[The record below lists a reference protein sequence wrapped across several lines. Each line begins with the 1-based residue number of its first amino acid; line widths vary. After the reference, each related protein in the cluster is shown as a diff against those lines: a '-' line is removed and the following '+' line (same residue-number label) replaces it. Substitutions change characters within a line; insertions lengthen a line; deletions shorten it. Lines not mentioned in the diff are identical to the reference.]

1 MRRLFAVL
9 VGSSLM
15 LTAFVGCSQGSNT
28 QPETGSN
35 ESQANSNESKE
46 KEQAETGEASEP
58 KQELV
63 FANFRDIRD
72 PNPHLYQ
79 GEMWFQEMV
88 YETLVSV
95 EPSGVEP
102 CLAESWQISEDGL
115 TYTFDIREGIYFTDG
130 ELCDANAIEAN
141 FDAIWDNIDRHVW
154 MESARLI
161 SSYDALD
168 DYTFEIKLSEPYYPL
183 LIELGVTR
191 PYGIASPKSMKD
203 GTTKDGVTEYI
214 GTGTYKLAE
223 HKPDEYTTMVA
234 NEDYWG
240 EAAKI
245 PTVTMKVIPDN
256 QTRIMA
262 LEKGEVDLI
271 YGGNLLDT
279 VTMSQYEGSEEF
291 TPSISEPTLTKHLLL
306 NSSNP
311 VLADEKVRY
320 AITHAVDKHAI
331 AEGIFYGVEPVA
343 DFLYAKSVPYC
354 DIPLEPFAYD
364 PALSEQ
370 LLEEDGWVKGSDGV
384 RAKDGQRLSLRF
396 VYDNNSVIDKTLC
409 EFIQAEMAGIGIEV
423 KLEGFERQTYFDML
437 KAGEFDITI
446 NIPWG
451 NPYDPHAAL
460 SSMRGPVYGDYEA
473 QLGLPNKAELDAAI
487 TEVFVTVD
495 EAKRQELYTHI
506 LTELH
511 ESALYIP
518 LVYETNKALH
528 SSDLKGVGFK
538 TSSYVT
544 PFWDMYFE

>member
-1 MRRLFAVL
+1 MRRLWTTFLATTM
-9 VGSSLM
+9 M
-15 LTAFVGCSQGSNT
+15 LTALTGCGDVNT
-28 QPETGSN
+28 NENVNTGTTTN
-35 ESQANSNESKE
+35 
-46 KEQAETGEASEP
+46 TGTNTGTHEP

-95 EPSGVEP
+95 EPSGIEP
-102 CLAESWQISEDGL
+102 CLAEDWQISEDGL
-115 TYTFDIREGIYFTDG
+115 TYTFDIRENVYFTDG
-130 ELCDANAIEAN
+130 ELCDAHAIEAN

-161 SSYDALD
+161 AAYDAID

-191 PYGIASPKSMKD
+191 PYGIASPKTMKD
-203 GTTKDGVTEYI
+203 GTTKDGVTAYI
-214 GTGTYKLAE
+214 GTGTYKLEE
-223 HKPDEYTTMVA
+223 HKVDAYCTMVA
-234 NEDYWG
+234 NETYWG
-240 EAAKI
+240 EPAKI

-262 LEKGEVDLI
+262 LEKGEIDLI

-279 VTMSQYEGSEEF
+279 VTMSQYTDNEAF
-291 TPSISEPTLTKHLLL
+291 TPSTSDPTLTKHLLL
-306 NSSNP
+306 NSTTP
-311 VLADEKVRY
+311 GLDDERVRQ
-320 AITHAVDKHAI
+320 AITHAIDKQAI

-343 DFLYAKSVPYC
+343 DYLYAKTVPYC
-354 DIPLEPFAYD
+354 DIDLAPYVFD
-364 PALSEQ
+364 TTISDK
-370 LLEEDGWVKGSDGV
+370 LLDDAGWTKGSDGI
-384 RAKDGQRLSLRF
+384 RSKDGQKLSLRF

-409 EFIQAEMAGIGIEV
+409 EFIQAEMQMIGVNV

-437 KAGEFDITI
+437 KAGQFDITI

-473 QLGLPNKAELDAAI
+473 QLGLPHKAEIDEAI

-495 EAKRQELYTHI
+495 EQERQDLYTYI

-511 ESALYIP
+511 ESAIYIP

-528 SSDLKGVGFK
+528 SSDLKGVDFK